1 MAPGGAEDEA
11 STVAVNKVA
20 AKVAE
25 PCDADAAADAREP
38 DAAERRRQP
47 GGGEGAAVRP
57 LCGRGVAVRAPA
69 ALAAF
74 AAYRED
80 AG

>member
-1 MAPGGAEDEA
+1 MAQGGAEDEA
-11 STVAVNKVA
+11 STIAVKVA

-25 PCDADAAADAREP
+25 RCDGDAAADAREP

-69 ALAAF
+69 ANATD
-74 AAYRED
+74 AAYSE
-80 AG
+80 AHK